1 MQVPSCSTYTLC
13 VPRYNLESSDA
24 YDQNHIVGG
33 TQITCRA
40 QLSEGTIQ

>member
-24 YDQNHIVGG
+24 YDQNHIIGG
-33 TQITCRA
+33 KADHMSRST
-40 QLSEGTIQ
+40 E